1 MTNLTGVAPQVTL
14 DATEQ
19 RCGKLLVQ
27 IDKTAAK
34 LRTTEEE
41 LAEALRYDVPKVV
54 RLIGVV
60 ADHPATADSPALRA
74 GHRALALAV
83 LDACT
88 REEAHALIQLI
99 AGQVLDTHWIYTD
112 TSSIL
117 CSCVLTPELP

>member
-1 MTNLTGVAPQVTL
+1 MTL